1 METKINPGEKI
12 SVSFSK
18 LMEEHGWTTAK
29 NPIEIECNKIEI
41 SKNNEI
47 YVFEMPRV
55 EFNSKNNSGAYVNFP
70 LRLERD
76 EIPEIGKSFKYD
88 WIYRTK

>member
-1 METKINPGEKI
+1 
-12 SVSFSK
+12 
-18 LMEEHGWTTAK
+18 
-29 NPIEIECNKIEI
+29 
-41 SKNNEI
+41 
-47 YVFEMPRV
+47 MPRV